1 MDTLRVSPPLQRDGT
16 RKSGHCNV
24 MGCAGWC
31 VRDSDT
37 SDVAHPVMRTGGTLL
52 ALLFVASCDAGMS
65 PMATNAILAD
75 VSAPEAEGGLERA
88 AVTGDAHEASA
99 DTTLTSISDAS
110 ADSDSAGDVW
120 SPGPARQDAAPGVGF
135 DATNLNAPGPDPS
148 PVGCGADAAEAGFCP
163 LPYSVCADSR
173 WLVFYDNAQ
182 CVSGSCAW
190 EKRYLDCGSI
200 GCFVGQCRPPF
211 TR

>member
-1 MDTLRVSPPLQRDGT
+1 
-16 RKSGHCNV
+16 
-24 MGCAGWC
+24 MGCAGWG
-31 VRDSDT
+31 VRDSGT
-37 SDVAHPVMRTGGTLL
+37 SDVTHPVLRTGGTLL
-52 ALLFVASCDAGMS
+52 ALILMASCDVGTS
-65 PMATNAILAD
+65 QNATNAILPD
-75 VSAPEAEGGLERA
+75 VSAPEAEGGPARA
-88 AVTGDAHEASA
+88 DADATEDAHQASA
-99 DTTLTSISDAS
+99 DTTLTLISDAS

-120 SPGPARQDAAPGVGF
+120 SSGPPLQDAAPGVGF
-135 DATNLNAPGPDPS
+135 DATNLTTPGPDPG

-173 WLVFYDNAQ
+173 WLLFYDNAQ

-211 TR
+211 TM